1 MTTLTISKDNGVRS
15 DVVTAATIGH
25 FDGVHLGHQHVLRRL
40 IAVAKEKGFDHTM
53 AITFDR
59 HPRTLFD
66 KSYVPN
72 MLTTVEERQQLISL
86 CGIDQC
92 AVLQFDK
99 PMAAYS
105 ACDFMKEIL
114 YDRLGVRLLL
124 LGYDNHFGK
133 REPGEGF
140 EDYRRYGEEIGIEVV
155 PCDGITMPDGRHYS
169 STMVRKL
176 LADGHCQQAIECLGR
191 PYTMHGT
198 VVEGFHEGR
207 KLGFPTANLSIDPLK
222 VIPVGGVYAV
232 RVRVEGFPETFNGMM
247 NIGHRPTYGINGL
260 TLETNIFHFDADIY
274 GKEMTVALYK
284 KMREE
289 HRFSSVM
296 GLALQLKADAMEAED
311 YLNEIVK
318 SEE

>member
-1 MTTLTISKDNGVRS
+1 MTTLKISKDNSVRS

-66 KSYVPN
+66 SSYVPN
-72 MLTTVEERQQLISL
+72 MLTTVEERQELISH

-105 ACDFMKEIL
+105 AHDFMKEIL
-114 YDRLGVRLLL
+114 HDRLGVRLLL

-133 REPGEGF
+133 RQPGEGF
-140 EDYRRYGEEIGIEVV
+140 EDYKHYGEKIGIEVV

-176 LADGHCQQAIECLGR
+176 LADGHCQQAMECLGR

-207 KLGFPTANLSIDPLK
+207 KIGFPTANLSIEPLK

-232 RVRVEGFPETFNGMM
+232 
-247 NIGHRPTYGINGL
+247 
-260 TLETNIFHFDADIY
+260 
-274 GKEMTVALYK
+274 
-284 KMREE
+284 
-289 HRFSSVM
+289 
-296 GLALQLKADAMEAED
+296 Q
-311 YLNEIVK
+311 
-318 SEE
+318 

>member
-1 MTTLTISKDNGVRS
+1 MTTLKISKDNGVRS

-66 KSYVPN
+66 SSYVPN
-72 MLTTVEERQQLISL
+72 MLTTVEERQELISH

-105 ACDFMKEIL
+105 ARDFMQEIL
-114 YDRLGVRLLL
+114 RDRLGVRMLL
-124 LGYDNHFGK
+124 LGYDNHFGRRK
-133 REPGEGF
+133 VGEGF
-140 EDYRRYGEEIGIEVV
+140 DDYRRYGEETGIEVV
-155 PCDGITMPDGRHYS
+155 PCDGIAMPDGTHYS
-169 STMVRKL
+169 STVVRRL
-176 LADGHCQQAIECLGR
+176 LAEGHCQQAMQCLGR
-191 PYTMHGT
+191 PYSLRGI
-198 VVEGFHEGR
+198 VVEGYHEGR
-207 KLGFPTANLSIDPLK
+207 KMGFPTANISVDPLK

-232 RVRVEGFPETFNGMM
+232 KVKIEGYEGTFLGMM
-247 NIGHRPTYGINGL
+247 NIGHRPTYGTYSL
-260 TLETNIFHFDADIY
+260 TIETNIFHFDDDIY
-274 GKEMTVALYK
+274 GKTLEVFLYK

-289 HRFSSVM
+289 RRFESVN
-296 GLALQLKADAMEAED
+296 ALVEQLRKDACTVD
-311 YLNEIVK
+311 TFFR
-318 SEE
+318 